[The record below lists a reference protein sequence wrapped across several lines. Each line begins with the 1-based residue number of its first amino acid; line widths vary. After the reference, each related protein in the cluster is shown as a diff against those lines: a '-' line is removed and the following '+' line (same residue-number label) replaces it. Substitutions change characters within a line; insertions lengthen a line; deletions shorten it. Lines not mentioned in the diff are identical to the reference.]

1 MESGTLYIVSTPIGN
16 LGDITYRAVDVLSK
30 VDLIAAE
37 DTRTSRV
44 LLNHYQISTK
54 VTSFH
59 SYNQV
64 KKTPNLIKK
73 LMSNENIAVI
83 TDAGTPGI
91 SDPAYYLIN
100 HAIEKNIQ
108 IIPAPGASA
117 LLTALVVSGLP
128 MNRFVFEGFLPVKKG
143 RKSRLVQLTEE
154 KRTIVLF
161 ESRHRLLKTLKEL
174 FEYLGNRNL
183 VIARELT
190 KLYEEVNRTTI
201 GNAIETYEQRINKGE
216 FVLVVQ
222 GRSKRRWV

>member
-1 MESGTLYIVSTPIGN
+1 MAVGTLHIVSTPIGN
-16 LGDITYRAVDVLSK
+16 LGDITFRAVDVLSK
-30 VDLIAAE
+30 VDLIVAE
-37 DTRTSRV
+37 DTRVSRV
-44 LLNHYQISTK
+44 LLKHYNISTK

-64 KKTPNLIKK
+64 KKAPGLVAMLLK
-73 LMSNENIAVI
+73 NESIAI
-83 TDAGTPGI
+83 ISDAGTPGI

-100 HAIEKNIQ
+100 QAIEKKIL
-108 IIPAPGASA
+108 IVPAPGASA
-117 LLTALVVSGLP
+117 LLSALVVSGLP
-128 MNRFVFEGFLPVKKG
+128 MNRFVFEGFLPAKKG
-143 RKSRLVQLTEE
+143 RKSRLVQMSDE

-201 GNAIETYEQRINKGE
+201 EEAIQTYDSY
-216 FVLVVQ
+216 V
-222 GRSKRRWV
+222 

>member
-1 MESGTLYIVSTPIGN
+1 METGTLYIVSTPIGN
-16 LGDITYRAVDVLSK
+16 LGDITYRACDVLSK

-44 LLNHYQISTK
+44 LLNHYKISTK

-59 SYNQV
+59 SYNQA
-64 KKTPNLIKK
+64 KKTPIIIKK
-73 LMSNENIAVI
+73 LMNNEDIAVI

-91 SDPAYYLIN
+91 SDPAYYLVN
-100 HAIEKNIQ
+100 QAIEKNIP

-117 LLTALVVSGLP
+117 LLAALVVSGLP
-128 MNRFVFEGFLPVKKG
+128 TNRFVFEGFLPVKKG
-143 RKSRLVQLTEE
+143 RRSRLVQLSEE

-174 FEYLGNRNL
+174 FKYLGNRNL

-190 KLYEEVNRTTI
+190 KLYEEINRTTI
-201 GNAIETYEQRINKGE
+201 EKAIQTYEQRINKGE

-222 GRSKRRWV
+222 GMSK